1 MKYGRSLQELAIE
14 LDRQAKVKKDYVA
27 TAGAMQM
34 TAVNE
39 NFDLVIGNT
48 PFQLNENAHRQ
59 LGLQLKIPAPYYERM
74 RAENPGL
81 LMANVNGWFQQSP
94 DTRRMVRT
102 LDGTARAILSD
113 RYRRID
119 NYEVAQTVLPIISE
133 MQGARIES
141 CELTDTRM
149 YIKVVNERIQ
159 TEVVP
164 GDIVQAGILIS
175 NSEVGMGSVSVK
187 PLIYRLV
194 CTNGMVADVGVGKRH
209 VGRINESV
217 DGDFGIFR
225 DETIEADDRAFLM
238 KIEDTVRAAVDEAR
252 FNALVQKLRDAKE
265 APILPAA
272 APKVVELAA
281 KEFNIRQNES
291 EGILGHLIAGGDLS
305 LYGLANAVTRHAQ
318 DVQSYDRSTELE
330 ATGYKIITIDA
341 PHITDRQIH
350 KVISKE
356 VLEPLYDPS
365 MIYDNGASRI
375 GKGLHWQIKRI
386 KQQLARHYR
395 KYGRA
400 GGVLLLDLKK
410 FFPYA
415 PHSII
420 YQRHQRYILN
430 PDFRRIAD
438 TIIDTAPGE
447 FPGRGMP
454 LGVEPSQ
461 QEMAAMPSAVD
472 NWIKCQMS
480 THSAGHYMDD
490 YCIILPDI
498 EDLKKLGRA
507 IVRQFEIRGIPVN
520 KKKCKIIPLTKP
532 FRWCKARF
540 TLTETGKIKVNG
552 SRDGVIRA
560 RRKLKLF
567 HREWLAGKRTLQE
580 VAQYMNCQEAYYK
593 NFDDHGRLL
602 RLRRLCY
609 AIFGGKVPCS
619 KSSKPV
625 MAPSLP

>member
-1 MKYGRSLQELAIE
+1 MTSQERHDARYQRRKAA
-14 LDRQAKVKKDYVA
+14 RQAKHRARIAQYD
-27 TAGAMQM
+27 
-34 TAVNE
+34 
-39 NFDLVIGNT
+39 NFDRVADVSSLVDANY
-48 PFQLNENAHRQ
+48 NARK
-59 LGLQLKIPAPYYERM
+59 GVMWKASVARYNARYFKNSIKIHKTLM
-74 RAENPGL
+74 RG
-81 LMANVNGWFQQSP
+81 G
-94 DTRRMVRT
+94 DTRRGFYHFGIVER
-102 LDGTARAILSD
+102 GKKRAIHSLHYSE
-113 RYRRID
+113 RVVRRS
-119 NYEVAQTVLPIISE
+119 A
-133 MQGARIES
+133 
-141 CELTDTRM
+141 
-149 YIKVVNERIQ
+149 
-159 TEVVP
+159 
-164 GDIVQAGILIS
+164 
-175 NSEVGMGSVSVK
+175 
-187 PLIYRLV
+187 
-194 CTNGMVADVGVGKRH
+194 CT
-209 VGRINESV
+209 
-217 DGDFGIFR
+217 
-225 DETIEADDRAFLM
+225 
-238 KIEDTVRAAVDEAR
+238 
-252 FNALVQKLRDAKE
+252 NALV
-265 APILPAA
+265 PILSSN
-272 APKVVELAA
+272 L
-281 KEFNIRQNES
+281 
-291 EGILGHLIAGGDLS
+291 
-305 LYGLANAVTRHAQ
+305 
-318 DVQSYDRSTELE
+318 
-330 ATGYKIITIDA
+330 
-341 PHITDRQIH
+341 
-350 KVISKE
+350 
-356 VLEPLYDPS
+356 
-365 MIYDNGASRI
+365 IYDNGASRI

-609 AIFGGKVPCS
+609 AIFGGRVPCS
-619 KSSKPV
+619 TKSSKPV